1 MDFFCNFGQ
10 VEGKIS
16 LVGGG
21 APAFRPGPAGF
32 GGAPCPAAG
41 ASVRHRPHP
50 SDRPERPGGR
60 RLGGTPPDPPRT
72 PHAGARRTRGGPPRR
87 SLQRPAAGGARLAFR
102 GAYRLA
108 GGQPGRLAVRGQPAT
123 RHGPQTARREGISRR
138 PARRKEHRLAGL
150 RRAQQTRLHL
160 QRRRRDVPEPQPQGR
175 LHADR
180 HEYEAGVRL
189 RQARLGGRRMDGH
202 QARIHRRER
211 RVPDGYDHL
220 QPRFAEGQD
229 QGRGHAAG
237 RRLAGGRQREEDA
250 RQHLQHRTRQ
260 VHHLR
265 RDRSP
270 ALLPGDDQG
279 EGDSRQESG
288 HGSRLP
294 GPGRRSQSVR
304 APSRDS

>member
-108 GGQPGRLAVRGQPAT
+108 GGQPGRLRPPRTACNAT
-123 RHGPQTARREGISRR
+123 RSAN
-138 PARRKEHRLAGL
+138 
-150 RRAQQTRLHL
+150 RAP
-160 QRRRRDVPEPQPQGR
+160 RRD
-175 LHADR
+175 
-180 HEYEAGVRL
+180 
-189 RQARLGGRRMDGH
+189 
-202 QARIHRRER
+202 
-211 RVPDGYDHL
+211 
-220 QPRFAEGQD
+220 FST
-229 QGRGHAAG
+229 
-237 RRLAGGRQREEDA
+237 
-250 RQHLQHRTRQ
+250 TR
-260 VHHLR
+260 
-265 RDRSP
+265 ST
-270 ALLPGDDQG
+270 
-279 EGDSRQESG
+279 E
-288 HGSRLP
+288 
-294 GPGRRSQSVR
+294 R
-304 APSRDS
+304 APTRWFTTCATNSFTSTTKAT